1 MLGAGLKSGPE
12 TRFLRKNLVSK
23 PPALLNAKVSHM
35 LQYISKRL
43 LLLPF
48 LLFIFSV
55 FAFVIIQ
62 APPGDFVTSYIAELA
77 ASGSSVDQAQIDAL
91 RERYG
96 LDQPMVVQYLKWA
109 GNILRGD
116 LGVSLDWKRS
126 NLELIQERLLLTVM
140 LGGFTFAFTWI
151 LAIPIGILSA
161 TRQYSFFDYFFTVF
175 NYLGVATPSFMTALV
190 LMWLAFKHFGISV
203 TGLFSSQYVDAPWSW
218 GRLVNLLQ
226 HIWLPMVILGM
237 DGTARLARIMRANL
251 LDELKKPYMEMAR
264 AKGLSEW
271 KLVLKYP
278 VRLAINPLVS
288 TIGWYLPLLFS
299 GSVIV
304 ATVLNLPTI
313 GPMLLRALIS
323 QDMFLAGSIIL
334 IYCFLAII
342 GTLMSDI
349 LLAWLDPR
357 IRMEA

>member
-1 MLGAGLKSGPE
+1 M
-12 TRFLRKNLVSK
+12 F
-23 PPALLNAKVSHM
+23 
-35 LQYISKRL
+35 QYIIKRL
-43 LLLPF
+43 LLLP
-48 LLFIFSV
+48 LLLIIFSIL
-55 FAFVIIQ
+55 AFVIIQ
-62 APPGDFVTSYIAELA
+62 APPGDFVTSYIADLA

-91 RERYG
+91 RQLYG
-96 LDQPMVVQYLKWA
+96 LDQPVYIQYFKWM
-109 GNILRGD
+109 GRILRGD
-116 LGVSLDWKRS
+116 LGVSLDWKRP
-126 NLELIQERLLLTVM
+126 NTELIGERLLLTVA
-140 LGGFTFAFTWI
+140 LGAFTFGFTWA

-161 TRQYSFFDYFFTVF
+161 TRQYSIWDYVFTIF
-175 NYLGVATPSFMTALV
+175 NYMGVATPSFMTALV
-190 LMWLAFKHFGISV
+190 LMWLAFRYFGISV
-203 TGLFSSQYVDAPWSW
+203 TGLFSPQYVDAPWSW
-218 GRLVNLLQ
+218 GRVFDLLK

-237 DGTARLARIMRANL
+237 DGTARLARVMRANL

-304 ATVLNLPTI
+304 ATVMNLPTI
-313 GPMLLRALIS
+313 GPLLLRALIG

-342 GTLMSDI
+342 GTLISDI

-357 IRMEA
+357 IRMEAS